1 MTELDVRVD
10 LSGKRALVTGASS
23 GIGAAV
29 ASSLAANGAMV
40 WVNHPSEATLDAAE
54 AVVTGIVEAGGTAQ
68 TIQADVS
75 CEADVLAM
83 FSAL

>member
-40 WVNHPSEATLDAAE
+40 WVNHPNEATSEAAE

-68 TIQADVS
+68 TI
-75 CEADVLAM
+75 
-83 FSAL
+83 